1 LYLSSDIALLY
12 APNRTNRRINRN
24 PAQHIHDNFP
34 TMVVISTSSSDAS
47 IYQEESSSKR
57 SSSRRARNA
66 SRSFQDYVCDDD
78 NNSTADDTDADED
91 FRPNLTSSKK
101 RSTASKRKT
110 KKSSSPTTSAAPRQT
125 NGVTEPFPIKLHKM
139 LEGNGANGMEHIA
152 SWQPHGRCFVVH
164 NQQDFVDLV
173 MPRYFQQ
180 SKYPSFQRQLNL
192 YGFKRITK
200 GPDRNG
206 YHHPNF
212 LRGRPELTDAM
223 ARIKV
228 KGTGVRKP
236 HRPEEEPN
244 FYNYPPLP
252 DSGSTKASAKSKT
265 TSKRSTKQKAN
276 KPPPVLVK
284 GRGKFLSIN
293 LQGEGHSEME
303 VGHYA
308 HHRSPNRIVTPPIT
322 PEGAYD
328 RPQADMMDAL
338 DSSSSLTVSTD
349 DSAASNDH
357 QMYLGLPES
366 PQTGAVS
373 VQLQH
378 VDGID
383 HRKMEF
389 EAWPASAV
397 SHHPPTTRTGPNSDI
412 CYFFGRPFHY
422 LEAMHA

>member
-1 LYLSSDIALLY
+1 
-12 APNRTNRRINRN
+12 
-24 PAQHIHDNFP
+24 
-34 TMVVISTSSSDAS
+34 MVMISTSSSDAS

-78 NNSTADDTDADED
+78 NDSTADDTDADED

-101 RSTASKRKT
+101 RSTTSKRKT

-173 MPRYFQQ
+173 MPQYFQQ

-236 HRPEEEPN
+236 HRSEEEPN
-244 FYNYPPLP
+244 FYTYPPLP

-276 KPPPVLVK
+276 KPRRSAPVLVK
-284 GRGKFLSIN
+284 GSGTGRGKVLSIKM
-293 LQGEGHSEME
+293 QGEGHSEME
-303 VGHYA
+303 VGQHA
-308 HHRSPNRIVTPPIT
+308 QHRSPNRIVTPPIT

-366 PQTGAVS
+366 TQTGAVS

-389 EAWPASAV
+389 EAWSASAV